1 MWLFKDLKK
10 LKDSTNSI
18 TWKVGNSKI
27 KAGIYMKKYSQRG
40 TNIRPY
46 YVLYVYNILIL
57 NRVDFITV
65 LSMFTN
71 IIVTFLKIKQYT

>member
-1 MWLFKDLKK
+1 
-10 LKDSTNSI
+10 
-18 TWKVGNSKI
+18 
-27 KAGIYMKKYSQRG
+27 MKKYSQRG

-71 IIVTFLKIKQYT
+71 IIVTFLKIKQYTLKEIT